1 MDRLWGV
8 CLPPR
13 VDGGMLNRVLHFIDS
28 FSDWSGKIA
37 SVLVFGILGVLLYEI
52 VARYLFNAPTLWA
65 HETSG
70 FIFGF
75 YFLLGAAYC
84 LRTKGHVSVD
94 ILYDR
99 LSTRTQAILDV
110 VTFVLFLAVCI
121 TLIWYGGKA
130 AANSWRLNEHTS
142 SLWGPPLYPLR
153 TVVPIGA
160 LLLLIQG
167 VGKFVRDFTTA
178 VTGKSHNARG

>member
-1 MDRLWGV
+1 M
-8 CLPPR
+8 PPR
-13 VDGGMLNRVLHFIDS
+13 VDGDILNRFLQLIDS
-28 FSDWSGKIA
+28 FSDWSGKIV
-37 SVLVFGILGVLLYEI
+37 SVLVLGILGVLLFEI
-52 VARYLFNAPTLWA
+52 VARYVFHAPTLWA
-65 HETSG
+65 HETSS

-84 LRTKGHVSVD
+84 LRVKGHVSVE

-99 LSTRTQAILDV
+99 LSPRTKAILDV
-110 VTFVLFLAVCI
+110 VTFFLFLAMCI

-130 AANSWRLNEHTS
+130 AANSWRLNEHTNS
-142 SLWGPPLYPLR
+142 VWGPPLYPLR

-167 VGKFVRDFTTA
+167 IGKFVRDLTVA
-178 VTGKSHNARG
+178 VTGKSQNARN